1 MMAVINNFLSLSF
14 NKKVNIK
21 IIILELE
28 NLLTLN
34 YIVLLVDLNI

>member
-1 MMAVINNFLSLSF
+1 MAVINNFLSLSF